1 MGGFA
6 PGSSAADAACSPWG
20 IYSSGA
26 MPRFFSS
33 LPTAVLIS
41 DVMKRFYLFI
51 LACVAALSA
60 SAITLN
66 GVEYNIDTLSMFPAG
81 PGSMYYELRMLKP
94 NGGGRLDCWLL
105 KVNTQHPYVSLR
117 EELGSGKIVGTERP
131 SAMAARKTTDTEIY
145 FGGSNGD
152 FFATSGN
159 VGCPIS
165 LTVQGHEYAYIGNNG
180 YHVGAVDSD
189 NRPFMI
195 QRWNWNFA
203 GKVITPSNAE
213 LSVSHVNLGRGENEL
228 VLYNRHNGAST
239 NTNAYGTEL
248 LVSLLPGNTW
258 KTSGTMQ
265 MVVESKEVSV
275 GNMRI
280 PAGKA
285 VLSGHGTMS
294 EALQAMSAGDTLTL
308 NLALNID
315 GVPTE
320 IKESVGADNY
330 VHIVKNGVVPTSGY
344 WDELHPRTAFG
355 TTADR
360 DTALFLV
367 VDGRGVSI
375 GCNTRVL
382 GEIIK
387 HYGAYNAVNWDGGG
401 SSCLYIRKFGEMN
414 NGSDGQERACGDGM
428 FAVATVPA
436 ADNVVSSI
444 APYKPIYSLPR
455 YGIASPKFLGYNQY
469 GVLIDTLV
477 QGVTLSCDPSVGE
490 IMPDGRFLASG
501 PAGGI
506 LHATYGNYTVDLDV
520 RLMASAPIAIRLDSV
535 LRDGIHPYTV
545 QVQGKVGN
553 AIIDLL
559 AAALEWTSL
568 NPDIASVD
576 DNGSVLGL
584 QNGYAD
590 IVGTLGDFSDTIR
603 VKVEIPETHALLW
616 NDFKTP
622 DQWNITASSGFNPSL
637 VVAEDST
644 LAADLQFTY
653 KTIRNPFI
661 RFGYTFDIPLY
672 SLPDTLRLTFTS
684 DAAVDKV
691 AIGLRANNASA
702 VTSFVSTG
710 DLKVG
715 ERNVVDVPI
724 ADLLGT
730 DPAIFP
736 VHMDY
741 VRFPLLTTTTA
752 GQHHLY
758 MEGIELIYSD
768 VEDPVSALDEVHTS
782 DAVKQLVNGQIVI
795 RKGDRLYNAL
805 GQELR

>member
-1 MGGFA
+1 MGL
-6 PGSSAADAACSPWG
+6 PEPLELLYPLPLGSRKGLLYNFPLRGMRVPPFTIID
-20 IYSSGA
+20 
-26 MPRFFSS
+26 
-33 LPTAVLIS
+33 T
-41 DVMKRFYLFI
+41 MKRFYLFI

-60 SAITLN
+60 NAISLN
-66 GVEYNIDTLSMFPAG
+66 GVAYNIDTLAMYPAG
-81 PGSMYYELRMLKP
+81 PGAMYYQLRMLRA
-94 NGGGRLDCWLL
+94 NDGLGRLDCWLL
-105 KVNTQHPYVSLR
+105 EVNTQNPYVSLR

-131 SAMAARKTTDTEIY
+131 SSMAARMTTDTTIY

-180 YHVGAVDSD
+180 YHIGAVDSD

-195 QRWNWNFA
+195 QRWSWNFA
-203 GKVITPSNAE
+203 GKVITPALAE
-213 LSVSHVNLGRGENEL
+213 LPVNHVNLGRGENEL
-228 VLYNRHNGAST
+228 VLYNRHNGTST

-265 MVVESKEVSV
+265 MLVESKEVSV
-275 GNMRI
+275 GSMRI

-294 EALQAMSAGDTLTL
+294 DALQTMSVGDTLTL

-330 VHIVKNGVVPTSGY
+330 VHIVKDGVVPTGGY

-355 TTADR
+355 TTMSR
-360 DTALFLV
+360 DTAFFLV

-382 GEIIK
+382 GEILK

-401 SSCLYIRKFGEMN
+401 SSCLYIRPFGEMN
-414 NGSDGQERACGDGM
+414 KGSDGQERACGDGM

-436 ADNVVSSI
+436 ADNVVASV
-444 APYKPIYSLPR
+444 APYMPIYSLPR
-455 YGIASPKFLGYNQY
+455 YGIAEPKFLGYNQY

-501 PAGGI
+501 IAGGV
-506 LHATYGNYTVDLDV
+506 LHATYGNFTTDLEV
-520 RLMASAPIAIRLDSV
+520 RQIASAPIAIRLDSV
-535 LRDGIHPYTV
+535 LRDGLHPYTV
-545 QVQGKVGN
+545 EVQGRVGN

-568 NPDIASVD
+568 NPEIAEVD
-576 DNGSVLGL
+576 ANGAVLGVS
-584 QNGYAD
+584 NGYAD

-603 VKVEIPETHALLW
+603 VKVEIPASHVVVW

-622 DQWNITASSGFNPSL
+622 DQWAITASAGFNPT
-637 VVAEDST
+637 VVVPEDST

-653 KTIRNPFI
+653 KTARSPFI
-661 RFGYTFDIPLY
+661 RFGYNAPLY
-672 SLPDTLRLTFTS
+672 SLPDTVRIVFTS

-691 AIGLRANNASA
+691 AVGLRANNAKLA
-702 VTSFVSTG
+702 VSFVSAG
-710 DLKVG
+710 DLNVG
-715 ERNVVDVPI
+715 ERNVVDVSV

-736 VHMDY
+736 VYMDY
-741 VRFPLLTTTTA
+741 IRFPLLTTTSV

-758 MEGIELIYSD
+758 LEGVQLVYND
-768 VEDPVSALDEVHTS
+768 VEDPVSAIEQVHAS
-782 DAVKQLVNGQIVI
+782 DAVKQLINGQLVI
-795 RKGDRLYNAL
+795 RKGDRLFNAL
-805 GQELR
+805 GQEIR